1 MKNITTI
8 FSKGY
13 IIEVNRVV
21 ISLGEINGLIIIWNI
36 NNTPVFLYP
45 LMMIL

>member
-1 MKNITTI
+1 MKNITDI

-21 ISLGEINGLIIIWNI
+21 ISLGEIKGLIIIWNMK
-36 NNTPVFLYP
+36 NTPVFPYP